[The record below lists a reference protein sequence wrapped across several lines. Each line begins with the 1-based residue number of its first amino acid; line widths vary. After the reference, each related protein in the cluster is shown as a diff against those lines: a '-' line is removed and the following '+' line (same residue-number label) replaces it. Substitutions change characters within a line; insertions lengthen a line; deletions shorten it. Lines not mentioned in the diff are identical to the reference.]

1 MIYMNKKTGL
11 MALLCLLLLISCT
24 GVQAAEPV
32 LENVT
37 LTPPTPTKLSK
48 VTFTAYV
55 VGDDIQTVK
64 IGVLECNAT
73 TGICQNTRD
82 NVTMQHM
89 EGIIYQANVT
99 LDYAPASYLT
109 YWVYVQYGGQWITL
123 PDSHGV
129 KVNLT
134 ATPTNGDG
142 NGNNNGTI
150 PGFEMVFMVAA
161 IAISLIVLG
170 RKRFR

>member
-1 MIYMNKKTGL
+1 MKKRTGL
-11 MALLCLLLLISCT
+11 MALLCLLLLLSGT

-37 LTPPTPTKLSK
+37 LTPPTPTKLTT

-73 TGICQNTRD
+73 TGICQNNRD
-82 NVTMQHM
+82 NITMQHV

-99 LDYAPASYLT
+99 LNYAPASYLT

-123 PDSHGV
+123 PNSHGV

-134 ATPTNGDG
+134 TTPSNGDG
-142 NGNNNGTI
+142 NGSNNGKT
-150 PGFEMVFMVAA
+150 PGFEMVLMIAA

>member
-1 MIYMNKKTGL
+1 MMKKLGPI
-11 MALLCLLLLISCT
+11 ALLGFLLVLSSI

-37 LTPPTPTKLSK
+37 LTPPSPTKLST

-64 IGVLECNAT
+64 IGVLECNFT
-73 TGICQNTRD
+73 TGVCQNTRD
-82 NVTMQHM
+82 NVTMVHK

-109 YWVYVQYGGQWITL
+109 YWVYVQFGGQWITL
-123 PDSHGV
+123 PDAHGV
-129 KVNLT
+129 KVNLSI
-134 ATPTNGDG
+134 TPPNGDG
-142 NGNNNGTI
+142 NGNNNNPV
-150 PGFEMVFMVAA
+150 PGFEMILVVAA
-161 IAISLIVLG
+161 VAISLIVLG
-170 RKRFR
+170 RKRYR